1 MIWILSD
8 PSILPVQTISH
19 GIKSPFQKII
29 YHLYCSCPM
38 IHVTHLTLYD
48 CDISSRGSIIFHEKG
63 LGIEGRGLG
72 VKVVMKNG
80 CRGWVSVKN
89 LDNVLSIFT

>member
-1 MIWILSD
+1 
-8 PSILPVQTISH
+8 
-19 GIKSPFQKII
+19 
-29 YHLYCSCPM
+29 M
-38 IHVTHLTLYD
+38 IHVIHLTLYD

-89 LDNVLSIFT
+89 LDNVLPIFTLFIYKCTNIKIKQMYKVPLEWQCRIPEVYKALR